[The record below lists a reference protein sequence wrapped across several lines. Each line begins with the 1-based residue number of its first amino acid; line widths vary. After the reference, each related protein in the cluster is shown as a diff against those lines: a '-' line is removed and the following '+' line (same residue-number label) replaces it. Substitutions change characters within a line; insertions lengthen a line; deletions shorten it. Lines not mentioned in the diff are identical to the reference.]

1 MSLTYQIQKKI
12 RNTLI
17 VNLRRLF
24 NTHPR
29 YPYVELLS
37 GEYDFDTTK
46 VIISDV
52 LPQEHAFFPAIVV
65 DTVASAETRYL
76 GPEDLYEVK
85 DPITHAV
92 TDDRI
97 FASIDSTA
105 TINIYTIDDTI
116 SRDEIMDTIY
126 DHFKLLTDDLAG
138 NGIEIKKT
146 TFNVDRRSFVDN
158 RWYYT
163 ASITLDLY
171 SEWEDSLGTGDL
183 VESLP
188 ITITLGP

>member
-1 MSLTYQIQKKI
+1 MSLTYQIQRKI
-12 RNTLI
+12 RDSLI
-17 VNLRRLF
+17 KNLRRIF
-24 NTHPR
+24 NGNLK
-29 YPYVELLS
+29 YPYIELLS
-37 GEYDFDTTK
+37 GEYDWENTK
-46 VIISDV
+46 VVISDI

-65 DTVASAETRYL
+65 DTVASVETRYL

-85 DPITHAV
+85 NSNHEVIE
-92 TDDRI
+92 DR
-97 FASIDSTA
+97 FFSSIDSIA

-126 DHFKLLTDDLAG
+126 DHFKLITDDLAA

-171 SEWEDSLGTGDL
+171 SEWEDIPAVGDL
-183 VESLP
+183 VESIP